1 MPINALRRLHEATA
15 SEVESLSISRIESRR
30 YVMHFLADRLLAI
43 APRNLVDLID
53 PCRFNQPKLLQLLTT
68 TMKDGLPA
76 SGCELNDA
84 VQREFAKPEATLFV
98 LAASSGCM
106 LQHALLHLAG
116 GDREQEGDLKIPG
129 VEVITGPLNQEIED
143 LKRIPPLLSFSPLS
157 PPLGLSD
164 TDAMTEDS
172 ASDLQRPT
180 SNRLREEDDIQTPKQ
195 RHLQLISSSREIWD
209 DIHTDY
215 NRTGRTRYHHAQSFR
230 PSIPL
235 CWRKKYRGGLPPL
248 SSPPFS
254 LRAKLYKT
262 ESFLIEDMAGALIQS
277 INIPASLAGPRNG
290 KFQGPGK
297 VKRAIS
303 MMVSLQTPGLR
314 MRSFSGLRVGN
325 ALDSLRYSQKDFHSK
340 MRAVISVRKGI
351 ASRGVVR
358 AMFERFTEKAI
369 KVIMLAQEEARR
381 LGHNFVGTEQILLGL
396 IGEGTGI
403 AAKVLKSMG
412 INLKDARVEVEKIIG
427 RGSGFVAVEIPFTP
441 RAKRVLELSLEEARQ
456 LGHNYIGSEHLLLG
470 LLREGEGVAAR
481 VLENL
486 GADPANIR
494 TQVIRMVGENTEAVS
509 AGVGG
514 GSTGNKMPTLE
525 EYGTNLTKL
534 AEEGKLDPVVGRQQ
548 QIERVTQILGRR
560 TKNNPCLIGEPGVG
574 KTAIAEGL
582 AQRIANG
589 DVPETIE
596 GKKVITLDMG
606 LLVAGTKYRGEFEER
621 LKKLMEEIKQSDEII
636 LFIDEVHT
644 LIGAGAA
651 EGAIDAA
658 NILKPA
664 LARGE
669 LQCIGA
675 TTLDE
680 YRKHIEKDAALERRF
695 QPVKVPEPT
704 VDETIQILKGLR
716 ERYEIHHKLRYTDE
730 SLVAAAQLSYQYI
743 SDRFLPDKAIDL
755 IDEAGSRVRLRHAQ
769 LPEEAREL
777 EKELR
782 QITKEKNEAVRGQ
795 DFEKAGEL
803 RDREMDLKA
812 QISAV
817 ADKSKEM
824 SKAET
829 EAGDGGAV
837 VTEADIQHIVS
848 SWTGIPVEKVSTD
861 ESDRLL
867 KMEEILHKRVI
878 GQDEAVKAISR
889 AIRRAR
895 VGLKNPSRPIASFIF
910 SGPTGVGKS
919 ELAKALAAYYF
930 GSEEAMIRLD
940 MSEFME
946 RHTVSKLIGSPPGY
960 VGYTEGGQLTEAVR
974 RRPYTV
980 VLFDEIEKAH
990 PDVFNM
996 MLQILEDGRLTD
1008 SKGRT
1013 VDFKN
1018 TLLIMTSNVGSSVIE
1033 KGGRRIG
1040 FDLEYDEKDS
1050 SYNRIKSLVTE
1061 ELKQYFRPEFLNR
1074 LDEMI
1079 VFRQLTKQEVKEIA
1093 DIMLKEVFQRLEM
1106 KDIELQVTERF
1117 RDRVV
1122 EEGYNPSY
1130 GARPLRRAIMR
1141 LLEDS
1146 MAEKMLSCEIK
1157 GGDSVIVDVDSDGN
1171 VIVLNGSGGAT
1182 LEPLAEAP
1190 LSI

>member
-1 MPINALRRLHEATA
+1 MLRSMPTRTLTLGGFQGLRQTNFLDTRSVIKRDFGSIVA
-15 SEVESLSISRIESRR
+15 SQISRPRGSGSR
-30 YVMHFLADRLLAI
+30 M
-43 APRNLVDLID
+43 
-53 PCRFNQPKLLQLLTT
+53 
-68 TMKDGLPA
+68 
-76 SGCELNDA
+76 
-84 VQREFAKPEATLFV
+84 
-98 LAASSGCM
+98 
-106 LQHALLHLAG
+106 
-116 GDREQEGDLKIPG
+116 
-129 VEVITGPLNQEIED
+129 
-143 LKRIPPLLSFSPLS
+143 
-157 PPLGLSD
+157 
-164 TDAMTEDS
+164 
-172 ASDLQRPT
+172 
-180 SNRLREEDDIQTPKQ
+180 
-195 RHLQLISSSREIWD
+195 
-209 DIHTDY
+209 
-215 NRTGRTRYHHAQSFR
+215 
-230 PSIPL
+230 
-235 CWRKKYRGGLPPL
+235 
-248 SSPPFS
+248 
-254 LRAKLYKT
+254 
-262 ESFLIEDMAGALIQS
+262 
-277 INIPASLAGPRNG
+277 
-290 KFQGPGK
+290 
-297 VKRAIS
+297 
-303 MMVSLQTPGLR
+303 
-314 MRSFSGLRVGN
+314 
-325 ALDSLRYSQKDFHSK
+325 
-340 MRAVISVRKGI
+340 
-351 ASRGVVR
+351 VVR

-412 INLKDARVEVEKIIG
+412 ISLKDARIEVEKIIG

-481 VLENL
+481 VLESL
-486 GADPANIR
+486 GADPNNIR
-494 TQVIRMVGENTEAVS
+494 TQVIRMVGESTEAVG

-514 GSTGNKMPTLE
+514 GSSGQKMPTLE

-534 AEEGKLDPVVGRQQ
+534 AEEGKLDPVVGRQD

-582 AQRIANG
+582 AQRICNG

-621 LKKLMEEIKQSDEII
+621 LKKLMEEIKQNDDII

-680 YRKHIEKDAALERRF
+680 YRKHIEKDPALERRF

-704 VDETIQILKGLR
+704 VDESIQILRGLR
-716 ERYEIHHKLRYTDE
+716 ERYELHHKLRYTDE
-730 SLVAAAQLSYQYI
+730 ALVAAAQLSYQYI

-769 LPEEAREL
+769 LPDEAKEL
-777 EKELR
+777 DKKLR
-782 QITKEKNEAVRGQ
+782 QITKDKNEAVRGQ

-803 RDREMDLKA
+803 RDEEMELKA
-812 QISAV
+812 QITAII
-817 ADKSKEM
+817 DKSKEM
-824 SKAET
+824 IKAET
-829 EAGDGGAV
+829 ESGEVGPV

-848 SWTGIPVEKVSTD
+848 SWTGIPVEKVSSD
-861 ESDRLL
+861 ESERLL
-867 KMEEILHKRVI
+867 KMEETLHTRII

-895 VGLKNPSRPIASFIF
+895 VGLKNPNRPIASFIF

-919 ELAKALAAYYF
+919 ELAKALASYYF
-930 GSEEAMIRLD
+930 GSEEAMTRLD

-1033 KGGRRIG
+1033 KGGRKIG
-1040 FDLEYDEKDS
+1040 FDLDSDEKDT

-1079 VFRQLTKQEVKEIA
+1079 VFRQLTKLEVKDIA
-1093 DIMLKEVFQRLEM
+1093 DIMLKEVFDRLKA
-1106 KDIELQVTERF
+1106 KDIDLQVTEKF

-1122 EEGYNPSY
+1122 DEGYNPSY

-1146 MAEKMLSCEIK
+1146 LAEKMLAGEVK
-1157 GGDSVIVDVDSDGN
+1157 EGDSAIVDVDADGK
-1171 VIVLNGSGGAT
+1171 VVVLNSGSGIA
-1182 LEPLAEAP
+1182 EPLAPA
-1190 LSI
+1190 LSV

>member
-1 MPINALRRLHEATA
+1 MEGTLVQSAIVSTLLHRSSSGRSHVRARATMLRSMPTRTLTLGGFQGLRQTNFLDTRSAIKRDFGSIVA
-15 SEVESLSISRIESRR
+15 SQISR
-30 YVMHFLADRLLAI
+30 
-43 APRNLVDLID
+43 PR
-53 PCRFNQPKLLQLLTT
+53 
-68 TMKDGLPA
+68 G
-76 SGCELNDA
+76 S
-84 VQREFAKPEATLFV
+84 
-98 LAASSGCM
+98 
-106 LQHALLHLAG
+106 
-116 GDREQEGDLKIPG
+116 
-129 VEVITGPLNQEIED
+129 
-143 LKRIPPLLSFSPLS
+143 
-157 PPLGLSD
+157 
-164 TDAMTEDS
+164 
-172 ASDLQRPT
+172 
-180 SNRLREEDDIQTPKQ
+180 
-195 RHLQLISSSREIWD
+195 
-209 DIHTDY
+209 
-215 NRTGRTRYHHAQSFR
+215 
-230 PSIPL
+230 
-235 CWRKKYRGGLPPL
+235 
-248 SSPPFS
+248 
-254 LRAKLYKT
+254 
-262 ESFLIEDMAGALIQS
+262 
-277 INIPASLAGPRNG
+277 
-290 KFQGPGK
+290 
-297 VKRAIS
+297 
-303 MMVSLQTPGLR
+303 
-314 MRSFSGLRVGN
+314 
-325 ALDSLRYSQKDFHSK
+325 
-340 MRAVISVRKGI
+340 

-481 VLENL
+481 VLESL
-486 GADPANIR
+486 GADPNNIR
-494 TQVIRMVGENTEAVS
+494 TQVIRMVGESTEAVG

-514 GSTGNKMPTLE
+514 GASGQKMPTLE

-534 AEEGKLDPVVGRQQ
+534 AEEGKLDPVVGRQN

-621 LKKLMEEIKQSDEII
+621 LKKLMEEIKQNEDII

-680 YRKHIEKDAALERRF
+680 YRKHIEKDPALERRF

-704 VDETIQILKGLR
+704 VDETTQILRGLR
-716 ERYEIHHKLRYTDE
+716 ERYELHHKLRYTDE
-730 SLVAAAQLSYQYI
+730 ALVAAAQLSYQYI

-769 LPEEAREL
+769 LPDEAKEL
-777 EKELR
+777 DKELR
-782 QITKEKNEAVRGQ
+782 QITKQKNGAVRGQ

-803 RDREMDLKA
+803 RDREMELKA
-812 QISAV
+812 QITAII
-817 ADKSKEM
+817 DKSKEM
-824 SKAET
+824 IKAET
-829 EAGDGGAV
+829 ESGEVGPL

-848 SWTGIPVEKVSTD
+848 SWTGIPVEKVSSD

-867 KMEEILHKRVI
+867 KMEDTLHTRII

-895 VGLKNPSRPIASFIF
+895 VGLKNPNRPIASFIF

-919 ELAKALAAYYF
+919 ELAKSLAAYYF

-946 RHTVSKLIGSPPGY
+946 RHTVAKLIGSPPGY

-1033 KGGRRIG
+1033 KGGRKIG
-1040 FDLEYDEKDS
+1040 FDLDYEEKDS

-1079 VFRQLTKQEVKEIA
+1079 VFRQLTKLEVKEIA
-1093 DIMLKEVFQRLEM
+1093 DIMLKEVFDRLKA
-1106 KDIELQVTERF
+1106 KDINLQVTERF

-1122 EEGYNPSY
+1122 DEGYNPSY

-1146 MAEKMLSCEIK
+1146 LAEKMLAGEVK
-1157 GGDSVIVDVDSDGN
+1157 EGDSAIVDVDSEGK
-1171 VIVLNGSGGAT
+1171 VVVLNGGSGVAEP
-1182 LEPLAEAP
+1182 LEPA